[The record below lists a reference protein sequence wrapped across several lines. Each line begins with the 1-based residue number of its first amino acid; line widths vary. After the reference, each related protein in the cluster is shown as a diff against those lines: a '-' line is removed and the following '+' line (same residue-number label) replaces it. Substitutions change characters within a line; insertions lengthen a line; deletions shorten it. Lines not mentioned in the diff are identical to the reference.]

1 MKRGIWLHPNHEAE
15 KQDMATKAFK
25 GISFRLPDTDEL
37 KTAARI
43 GAMCGNAWFE
53 WEGDRAFL
61 NDRPY
66 PDEADGW
73 SFPAREV
80 WRAAALGAWR
90 ERLGEAA
97 QGLVSMAVENRRIG
111 FHRGS
116 FDQQQQ
122 RLQRDA
128 LVEAGVDPEMIHE
141 APASGAGTER
151 AALEQVISNVGKGDV
166 LVVWRL
172 DCLADSLEELTRIAQ
187 VLERKG
193 VGLHSLQEQID
204 TTDASGQN
212 FCPILEALAG
222 FASRVVT
229 GSGPAANVP
238 ARHPGRKPGRK
249 RKLTDQ
255 DLSTA
260 RALLRDET
268 VTVAEVAKRLGVSPA
283 TLYRELPGGRSGL
296 D

>member
-1 MKRGIWLHPNHEAE
+1 
-15 KQDMATKAFK
+15 MATKAFK
-25 GISFRLPDTDEL
+25 GISFRLPDADEQ

-43 GAMCGNAWFE
+43 GAMCGNAWYE

-66 PDEADGW
+66 PDEIDDW
-73 SFPAREV
+73 PLPTREI

-97 QGLVSMAVENRRIG
+97 RGLVAMAGENRRIG
-111 FHRGS
+111 FQRGS
-116 FDQQQQ
+116 LDQQQQ

-151 AALEQVISNVGKGDV
+151 AALEQVISTAGKGDV

-172 DCLADSLEELTRIAQ
+172 DCLADSLEELSRIAQ
-187 VLERKG
+187 MLEQKG
-193 VGLHSLQEQID
+193 MGLRSLQEQID
-204 TTDASGQN
+204 TGGASGQN

-229 GSGPAANVP
+229 GTGPAENVP

-249 RKLTDQ
+249 RKLTEK